1 MAFRLNM
8 QTINRT
14 GVCVCM
20 YGIRMY
26 GWICLL
32 PLLHFDWYDL
42 LMSQTCFFYHFNF
55 VILGKGTF
63 LNYRWNCITYMLR
76 NAQATSNF
84 HWKYACYFVA
94 LLLSFFP
101 FLFSAAIFFFML
113 LSDSV
118 YVNVTYQYE
127 LLYIQF
133 FSTVFFK
140 YRCAFFKY
148 RATANGSSCVVCRNL
163 KWNYCLALL
172 IS

>member
-14 GVCVCM
+14 SVCVCM
-20 YGIRMY
+20 NGIRMY

-94 LLLSFFP
+94 LLLSFFQF
-101 FLFSAAIFFFML
+101 FLFSAAIF
-113 LSDSV
+113 LSCFC
-118 YVNVTYQYE
+118 
-127 LLYIQF
+127 QF
-133 FSTVFFK
+133 CLCKCHISIWIALHSIFLDVFF
-140 YRCAFFKY
+140 
-148 RATANGSSCVVCRNL
+148 
-163 KWNYCLALL
+163 
-172 IS
+172 